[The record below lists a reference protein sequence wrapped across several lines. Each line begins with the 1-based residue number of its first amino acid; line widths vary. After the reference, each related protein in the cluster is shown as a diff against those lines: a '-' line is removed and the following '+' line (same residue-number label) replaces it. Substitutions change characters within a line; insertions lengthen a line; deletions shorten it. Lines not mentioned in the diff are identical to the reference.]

1 MSSKTVQITNKESS
15 ETIAIGASAYNILL
29 NSQSSEGQ
37 LAIIEM
43 LVPPN
48 SGPVPHEHKGF
59 QECFY
64 VLEGEVEMITKESRI
79 PAKQGDLVHIPLDG
93 PVHCFKNKTAVNVR
107 LLCIV
112 APSGLDSFF
121 EEAGRKIPAGTLPE
135 PTPPTPEQMALA
147 YQTAEKYGQKLYP
160 KDYFDNS
167 NS

>member
-1 MSSKTVQITNKESS
+1 MSESKTVRITNKESS

-29 NSQSSEGQ
+29 NSQHSEGQ

-64 VLEGEVEMITKESRI
+64 VLEGEVEMQTKENRLQ
-79 PAKQGDLVHIPLDG
+79 AKQGDLVHIPLDG
-93 PVHCFKNKTAVNVR
+93 PVHCFKNISSQNAR

-112 APSGLDSFF
+112 APSGLDTFF
-121 EEAGRKIPAGTLPE
+121 EEAGRKIPARTLPD
-135 PTPPTPEQMALA
+135 PAPPSPEQITLMN
-147 YQTAEKYGQKLYP
+147 QTAEKYGQKLYP
-160 KDYFDNS
+160 KDYLD
-167 NS
+167 

>member
-1 MSSKTVQITNKESS
+1 MSESKRVRITNKESV

-29 NSQSSEGQ
+29 NSQNAEGQ

-64 VLEGEVEMITKESRI
+64 VLEGEVEMQTKGNKI
-79 PAKQGDLVHIPLDG
+79 LAKQGDLVHIPLDG
-93 PVHCFKNKTAVNVR
+93 PVHCFKNISTVNAR

-112 APSGLDSFF
+112 VPSGLDSFF
-121 EEAGRKIPAGTLPE
+121 EEAGRKIPSGIVPE
-135 PTPPTPEQMALA
+135 VTPPNPEQIAFMN
-147 YQTAEKYGQKLYP
+147 QTAEKHGQKLYP
-160 KDYFDNS
+160 KDYLE
-167 NS
+167 

>member
-1 MSSKTVQITNKESS
+1 MSSKDVQITNKEGA

-29 NSQSSEGQ
+29 SSQRSEGQ

-48 SGPVPHEHKGF
+48 GGPIPHEHKGF

-64 VLEGEVEMITKESRI
+64 VLEGEVEMITQENRI
-79 PAKQGDLVHIPLDG
+79 SAKQGDLVHIPLEG
-93 PVHCFKNKTAVNVR
+93 PIHCFKNTGSVNAR

-112 APSGLDSFF
+112 APAGLDQFF

-135 PTPPTPEQMALA
+135 PVPPTPEQIAFA
-147 YQTAEKYGQKLYP
+147 NQTAEKYGQKLYP
-160 KDYFDNS
+160 KDYFDK
-167 NS
+167 

>member
-1 MSSKTVQITNKESS
+1 MSESKNVQITNKQSV

-29 NSQSSEGQ
+29 NSQHSEGQ

-64 VLEGEVEMITKESRI
+64 VLEGEVEMQTKGNRI
-79 PAKQGDLVHIPLDG
+79 LAKQGDLVHIPLDG
-93 PVHCFKNKTAVNVR
+93 PVHCFKNITSVNAR

-135 PTPPTPEQMALA
+135 VTPPSPEQIAILN
-147 YQTAEKYGQKLYP
+147 QTAEKYGQKLYP
-160 KDYFDNS
+160 KDYLD
-167 NS
+167 

>member
-1 MSSKTVQITNKESS
+1 MSKSKEVRIINKQSV

-29 NSQSSEGQ
+29 NSKSSEGQ

-48 SGPVPHEHKGF
+48 AGPIPHEHKGF

-64 VLEGEVEMITKESRI
+64 VLEGEVEMQTKGNRI
-79 PAKQGDLVHIPLDG
+79 LAKQGDLVHIPLDG
-93 PVHCFKNKTAVNVR
+93 PVHCFKNNTSANAK

-135 PTPPTPEQMALA
+135 PVPPTPEQMAFA
-147 YQTAEKYGQKLYP
+147 NKMAEKYGQKLYP
-160 KDYFDNS
+160 KDYLD
-167 NS
+167 

>member
-1 MSSKTVQITNKESS
+1 MSESKTVRITNKESS

-29 NSQSSEGQ
+29 NSQHSEGQ

-64 VLEGEVEMITKESRI
+64 VLEGEVEMQTKENRLQ
-79 PAKQGDLVHIPLDG
+79 AKQGDLVHIPLDG
-93 PVHCFKNKTAVNVR
+93 PVHCFKNISSQNAR

-112 APSGLDSFF
+112 APSGLDTFF
-121 EEAGRKIPAGTLPE
+121 EEAGRKIPAGTLPD
-135 PTPPTPEQMALA
+135 PAPPSPEQITLMN
-147 YQTAEKYGQKLYP
+147 QTAEKYGQKLYP
-160 KDYFDNS
+160 KDYLD
-167 NS
+167 

>member
-1 MSSKTVQITNKESS
+1 MSESRSVQITNNQSV
-15 ETIAIGASAYNILL
+15 ETIAIGASAYSILL
-29 NSQSSEGQ
+29 NSQNSEGQ

-48 SGPVPHEHKGF
+48 GGPIPHEHKGF

-79 PAKQGDLVHIPLDG
+79 PAKQGDLIHIPLEG
-93 PVHCFKNKTAVNVR
+93 PVHCFKNISSVNAR

-121 EEAGRKIPAGTLPE
+121 EEAGRKIPAGTLPD
-135 PTPPTPEQMALA
+135 PVSPTPEQLA
-147 YQTAEKYGQKLYP
+147 FANKIAEKYGQKLYP
-160 KDYFDNS
+160 KDYLD
-167 NS
+167 